1 MGPDITLLL
10 CECWVLTQIFHSF
23 FHFHQEVLYIS
34 SLFAIRVI
42 SSKYLGLLI
51 FLPAFLIHACASS
64 SMTFSMLYTTY
75 ELWMEVCDIVQG
87 TGIKIIHKKK
97 IKENNNTTKTTTKT
111 NKKTNKKAKHLS
123 EKALQ
128 RTVKRRQDKSKGE
141 KERFIHFNAEF
152 QRISGRVRTSSSA
165 INAKK

>member
-1 MGPDITLLL
+1 M
-10 CECWVLTQIFHSF
+10 
-23 FHFHQEVLYIS
+23 
-34 SLFAIRVI
+34 A
-42 SSKYLGLLI
+42 
-51 FLPAFLIHACASS
+51 
-64 SMTFSMLYTTY
+64 FSMLYTTY

-111 NKKTNKKAKHLS
+111 NKQTNKKAKQLS

>member
-1 MGPDITLLL
+1 
-10 CECWVLTQIFHSF
+10 
-23 FHFHQEVLYIS
+23 
-34 SLFAIRVI
+34 
-42 SSKYLGLLI
+42 
-51 FLPAFLIHACASS
+51 
-64 SMTFSMLYTTY
+64 
-75 ELWMEVCDIVQG
+75 MEVCDIVQG

-97 IKENNNTTKTTTKT
+97 IKENNNTTKTT
-111 NKKTNKKAKHLS
+111 NKQTNKKAKQLS